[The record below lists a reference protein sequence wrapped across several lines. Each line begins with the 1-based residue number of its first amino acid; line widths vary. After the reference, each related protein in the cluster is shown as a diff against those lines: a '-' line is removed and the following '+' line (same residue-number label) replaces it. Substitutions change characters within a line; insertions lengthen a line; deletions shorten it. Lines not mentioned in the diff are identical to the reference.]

1 MEDKCRGIKEMS
13 ELKAEVTPGSGKS
26 AGEGD
31 IELVKGGT
39 VQLNKNSILLLKAGD
54 GKSHAN
60 KDM

>member
-1 MEDKCRGIKEMS
+1 MS

-39 VQLNKNSILLLKAGD
+39 GLLNKNSILLLKAGD